1 MAEEDDVLETET
13 PKEGEEGETSE
24 GGSFV
29 SKITNQISQLKT
41 KISEIEFTKELI
53 IKIVIGFLI
62 VLLIALA
69 AYFFMPKEEAVE
81 EASAEAE
88 AVEATTEGAEGDST
102 TASSLSE
109 ISGELT
115 EPTADLSGAIEGDV
129 VIAEDEVLDSSVAEA
144 TVILEDASA
153 AESANLQ
160 AQPKPEAPD
169 LEMFKLREQALM
181 LEEENRRLK
190 RSVTRLQRQTEN
202 NQSEPRQAKS
212 PTTREAQ
219 EDTGQNPTWGDFSP
233 LHQGP

>member
-1 MAEEDDVLETET
+1 MAEEDDDVLEVEKA
-13 PKEGEEGETSE
+13 KEGEEGE

-29 SKITNQISQLKT
+29 DKIKT

-53 IKIVIGFLI
+53 IKIVIGFLV

-169 LEMFKLREQALM
+169 LEMFKLREQVLM
-181 LEEENRRLK
+181 LEDENRRLK
-190 RSVTRLQRQTEN
+190 QRVNTLQAQANMSDEPKKTGTPKARK
-202 NQSEPRQAKS
+202 SE
-212 PTTREAQ
+212 Q
-219 EDTGQNPTWGDFSP
+219 ESMPQPMWGDFEP